1 MEAARSGGVARRC
14 DDDNNND
21 DDNNDDD
28 NNNDDDDDNNDDD
41 ELTVQTANLISGYAA
56 HLAQT
61 EQQQQ
66 QQQQQPQQQQLCAAS
81 QLLES
86 VGDSLLEQHRA
97 AFSAMVSRLVVVA
110 EEAEDLRGSALAVA
124 REMFS
129 DGHVS
134 WGRVVAL
141 AVFCALLLKRL
152 KEAAGGGERRA
163 GRDAEARASMAHEVA
178 AFLVASRSS
187 RRAWFVRQGGW
198 DGFVREYERET
209 PGSTL
214 RNTLVAVT
222 GFGAMAGLAALGVR
236 KILGGFR

>member
-1 MEAARSGGVARRC
+1 
-14 DDDNNND
+14 
-21 DDNNDDD
+21 
-28 NNNDDDDDNNDDD
+28 
-41 ELTVQTANLISGYAA
+41 
-56 HLAQT
+56 
-61 EQQQQ
+61 
-66 QQQQQPQQQQLCAAS
+66 
-81 QLLES
+81 
-86 VGDSLLEQHRA
+86 
-97 AFSAMVSRLVVVA
+97 MVSRLVVVA

-129 DGHVS
+129 DGRVS

-152 KEAAGGGERRA
+152 KEAAGGGDRERRA
-163 GRDAEARASMAHEVA
+163 GRDAEARASVAHEVA

-198 DGFVREYERET
+198 DGFVREYARET

-214 RNTLVAVT
+214 INTLVAIA